1 MWGFWENLK
10 SRDGDFPGSLVVQT
24 SPFNAEGVDLIPG
37 WGEISC
43 TWGQTNKQKENKSGK
58 D

>member
-10 SRDGDFPGSLVVQT
+10 SSDGDFPGSLVVQT

-43 TWGQTNKQKENKSGK
+43 TWGQTNKQKENKS
-58 D
+58 